1 MSDTATAAAET
12 PVASTVPTT
21 DTDTTS
27 SPHPAPQETANDGT
41 PGTEGEHAP
50 TQSPAGEP
58 AAAKPLE
65 GKQGEQERRKE
76 SVQERIDKAVFKQRE
91 AERREAAALARAA
104 ELERKLQPPPANAP
118 LEEIDRYE
126 RRKDLVD
133 WRVDELR
140 SEARDAQSNAV
151 EAAYE
156 KFAARAEAV
165 ADRIPDLIERFSDP
179 NLPVSKIMGEF
190 VADSEKGAEI
200 AHFLADNPSEAARI
214 KNLSDAQQGV
224 ALARL
229 EARFSVAPPVRKV
242 STAPTPPPTVAGNPS
257 PAGKSVAD
265 MSITDLQAHLKKRGV
280 LG

>member
-12 PVASTVPTT
+12 TIATPVAE
-21 DTDTTS
+21 TS
-27 SPHPAPQETANDGT
+27 SPHPAPQDTPANDGT
-41 PGTEGEHAP
+41 PGTPESNAQEG
-50 TQSPAGEP
+50 SGAGEP

-118 LEEIDRYE
+118 LEELDRYE

-140 SEARDAQSNAV
+140 SEAASANTTAV

-190 VADSEKGAEI
+190 VADSDKGAEI
-200 AHFLADNPSEAARI
+200 ANFLADNPNEAARI
-214 KNLSDAQQGV
+214 KLLSDAHQGV

-229 EARFSVAPPVRKV
+229 EARFSTAPPIRKV

-257 PAGKSVAD
+257 PAGKTPAEMSVSD
-265 MSITDLQAHLKKRGV
+265 IQRKLFPKRA
-280 LG
+280 

>member
-1 MSDTATAAAET
+1 MSDTATAAADT
-12 PVASTVPTT
+12 PVSTTVPTT
-21 DTDTTS
+21 DATS
-27 SPHPAPQETANDGT
+27 SPHPAPQDTPANDGT
-41 PGTEGEHAP
+41 PGTPESNAQEG
-50 TQSPAGEP
+50 SGAGEP
-58 AAAKPLE
+58 AAAKPNE

-104 ELERKLQPPPANAP
+104 ELEKKLQQPPANAP

-140 SEARDAQSNAV
+140 SEAADARNNAV

-179 NLPVSKIMGEF
+179 NLPVSQIMGEF
-190 VADSEKGAEI
+190 VADSDRGAEI
-200 AHFLADNPSEAARI
+200 AHFLADNPREAARI
-214 KNLSDAQQGV
+214 KSLSDAQQGV

-229 EARFSVAPPVRKV
+229 EARFVAPPVRKV
-242 STAPTPPPTVAGNPS
+242 STAPTPPPSVTGNS
-257 PAGKSVAD
+257 ASSSRTADEFSVAE
-265 MSITDLQAHLKKRGV
+265 MQSHLKKKGV
-280 LG
+280 LR

>member
-1 MSDTATAAAET
+1 MTDTATAAAET
-12 PVASTVPTT
+12 TIASTVPTS
-21 DTDTTS
+21 DTTS
-27 SPHPAPQETANDGT
+27 SPHPAPQETPANDGT
-41 PGTEGEHAP
+41 PGTEGEHAL

-58 AAAKPLE
+58 AAAKPVE

-104 ELERKLQPPPANAP
+104 ELERKLQPPPVNAP

-140 SEARDAQSNAV
+140 SEAREAQSNAV

-200 AHFLADNPSEAARI
+200 AHFLAENPNEAARI
-214 KNLSDAQQGV
+214 KSLSDAHQGV

-229 EARFSVAPPVRKV
+229 EARFNTAPPVRKV

-257 PAGKSVAD
+257 PAGRSVAD
-265 MSITDLQAHLKKRGV
+265 MSVTDLQAHLKKRGV

>member
-1 MSDTATAAAET
+1 MSDTATAAADT

-21 DTDTTS
+21 DATS

-41 PGTEGEHAP
+41 PGAEESNA
-50 TQSPAGEP
+50 QSGSGAGEP
-58 AAAKPLE
+58 AAAKPSE

-104 ELERKLQPPPANAP
+104 ELERRLQPPPANAP
-118 LEEIDRYE
+118 LEEFDRYE

-140 SEARDAQSNAV
+140 SEARDASNNAV

-190 VADSEKGAEI
+190 VADSDKGAEI
-200 AHFLADNPSEAARI
+200 AHFLADNPGEAARI
-214 KNLSDAQQGV
+214 KSLSDAQQGV

-229 EARFSVAPPVRKV
+229 EARFSVAPPIRKV
-242 STAPTPPPTVAGNPS
+242 STAPTPPPSIAGNPS
-257 PAGKSVAD
+257 SSGRSVDEFSVAE
-265 MSITDLQAHLKKRGV
+265 MQSHLKKKGV
-280 LG
+280 LR

>member
-1 MSDTATAAAET
+1 MSDTATAAADT
-12 PVASTVPTT
+12 PVAPVV
-21 DTDTTS
+21 DTTS

-41 PGTEGEHAP
+41 PGAEESNA
-50 TQSPAGEP
+50 QSGSGAGEP
-58 AAAKPLE
+58 AAAKPQE

-104 ELERKLQPPPANAP
+104 ELERRLQPPPANAP

-140 SEARDAQSNAV
+140 SEARDASNNAV

-190 VADSEKGAEI
+190 VADSDKGAEI
-200 AHFLADNPSEAARI
+200 AHFLADNPNEAARI
-214 KNLSDAQQGV
+214 KSLSDAQQGV

-242 STAPTPPPTVAGNPS
+242 STAPAPPPSIAGNPS
-257 PAGKSVAD
+257 SSGRSVD
-265 MSITDLQAHLKKRGV
+265 EFSVSEMQAHLKKKGV
-280 LG
+280 LR

>member
-12 PVASTVPTT
+12 TIATPVAE
-21 DTDTTS
+21 TS
-27 SPHPAPQETANDGT
+27 SPHPAPQDTPANDGT
-41 PGTEGEHAP
+41 PGTPESNAQEG
-50 TQSPAGEP
+50 SGAGEP

-118 LEEIDRYE
+118 LEELDRYE

-140 SEARDAQSNAV
+140 SEARDANSHAV

-200 AHFLADNPSEAARI
+200 AHFLADNPTEAARI
-214 KNLSDAQQGV
+214 KSLSDAHQGV

-229 EARFSVAPPVRKV
+229 EARLSVAPPIRKV
-242 STAPTPPPTVAGNPS
+242 STAPTPPPSIAGNASPS
-257 PAGKSVAD
+257 GRSVEEFSVSE
-265 MSITDLQAHLKKRGV
+265 MQAHLKKKGV
-280 LG
+280 LR

>member
-1 MSDTATAAAET
+1 MTDTATAAAET
-12 PVASTVPTT
+12 TIATPVA
-21 DTDTTS
+21 DTS
-27 SPHPAPQETANDGT
+27 SPHPAPQETPANDGT
-41 PGTEGEHAP
+41 PGTEGEHAL

-165 ADRIPDLIERFSDP
+165 PDLIERFSDP